1 LSKKKILYI
10 FFFSMKKYIFL
21 TISYTQLKDFEMKNN
36 YIFMNILYKQEFNYK
51 EYTTK
56 EITSKITINFL
67 NRSQLINN
75 LLKLG
80 YNNIYSPFVKV
91 PSIRLLNY
99 NLTPNASILVFDDTE
114 EGLVSFVQYINSIC
128 LSQKCLNVE
137 FVGSDTSIIYYLDF
151 FKQYFNRN
159 FSKPKVI
166 LNTNLTIDFLKSNKI
181 NPDYVRI
188 NSDNSIY
195 NKNFELISKE

>member
-1 LSKKKILYI
+1 
-10 FFFSMKKYIFL
+10 MKKYIFL

-56 EITSKITINFL
+56 EITSKIIINFL
-67 NRSQLINN
+67 DRSQLINN

-91 PSIRLLNY
+91 SSIRLLNY

-114 EGLVSFVQYINSIC
+114 EGLISFVQYINSMC
-128 LSQKCLNVE
+128 LSQKCLNIE

-166 LNTNLTIDFLKSNKI
+166 LNTNLTIDFLKLNKI
-181 NPDYVRI
+181 NPDYIRI

-195 NKNFELISKE
+195 NKNFELICKE